1 MTARSNNAITQRI
14 QRAFSRDFPLHRGLL
29 SAALQS
35 IDCETVAKNNK
46 RPEATAKHQRL
57 YPERREEL
65 CGISVTGTI
74 FSIS

>member
-1 MTARSNNAITQRI
+1 MMPRSNNAITQRI
-14 QRAFSRDFPLHRGLL
+14 QPGFIRDFPLHRGLL

-35 IDCETVAKNNK
+35 NDCETGAKNDK

-57 YPERREEL
+57 YPEQREEL

-74 FSIS
+74 FSTS